1 MSKQQSHNIYK
12 HRQDCLVEEINA
24 HELDAFVLNP
34 GPSLTYLTGM
44 RYHTMERPII
54 VIITPELPLTL
65 VIPELESA
73 KTLDIPY
80 PIQIFK
86 YTDDPSTWSKAFSQ
100 AASASGIQGACRI
113 GVEPNHL
120 RVLELNYIE
129 NAAPQARFI
138 SSESTLSSLRAKKG
152 PEEIESM
159 RKAIEIAQK
168 ALELTLPMIKIGTTE
183 KEIAAELT
191 LQLLRNGSESEL
203 PFSPIVSAGPNSANP
218 HASPTERL
226 LQDGDLLVID
236 WGARYQG
243 YVSDITRTFAVGE
256 VDPKYKRIVDVVAEA
271 NAVARQVVRPGI
283 PASEIDKATRNII
296 QQAGYGEFFTH
307 RTGHGLGMEGH
318 EEPYIHSANDSIII
332 PGMTFTIEPGIYL
345 PARNGSRI
353 EDDILITK
361 DGSVSLTDLPR
372 NLRLVG

>member
-1 MSKQQSHNIYK
+1 MSKQQSLNIYK
-12 HRQDCLVEEINA
+12 HRQDRLIEEINA
-24 HELDAFVLNP
+24 RELDAFVLNP

-44 RYHTMERPII
+44 RYHIMERPII

-80 PIQIFK
+80 PIQIFM

-100 AASASGIQGACRI
+100 AAIASGIQGDCRI

-129 NAAPQARFI
+129 NAAPQAIFI
-138 SSESTLSSLRAKKG
+138 SAESTLSALRAIKG
-152 PEEIESM
+152 PKEIESI
-159 RKAIEIAQK
+159 RKATEIAQK
-168 ALELTLPMIKIGTTE
+168 ALELTLPMIKIGMTE
-183 KEIAAELT
+183 KQIAAELT

>member
-1 MSKQQSHNIYK
+1 MSKQQSLNIYK
-12 HRQDCLVEEINA
+12 HRQDRLIEEINA
-24 HELDAFVLNP
+24 RELDAFVLNP

-44 RYHTMERPII
+44 RYHIMERPII

-80 PIQIFK
+80 PIQIFM

-100 AASASGIQGACRI
+100 AASASGIQGDCRI

-129 NAAPQARFI
+129 NAAPQAIFI
-138 SSESTLSSLRAKKG
+138 SAESTLSALRAIKG
-152 PEEIESM
+152 PKEIESI
-159 RKAIEIAQK
+159 RKATEIAQK
-168 ALELTLPMIKIGTTE
+168 ALELTLPMIKIGMTE
-183 KEIAAELT
+183 KQIAAELT

-256 VDPKYKRIVDVVAEA
+256 IDPKYKRIVDVVAEA